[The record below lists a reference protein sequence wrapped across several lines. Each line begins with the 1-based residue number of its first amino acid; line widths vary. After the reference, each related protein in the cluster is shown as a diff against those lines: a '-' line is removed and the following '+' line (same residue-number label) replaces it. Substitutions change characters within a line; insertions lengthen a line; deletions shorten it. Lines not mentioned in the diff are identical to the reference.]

1 MTTRAGVLPVL
12 LLAALPWLACEDP
25 STPETPPQPC
35 DAIPW
40 YPDVD
45 GDGWGDE
52 FHPFFACS
60 QPAGLVEQVGDCDDT
75 TASVNP
81 SALEECDQLD
91 NNCDGQVDESWAPG
105 VSYRDLDGDGYGQPD
120 HTQTYLCELPE
131 GYVEDDQDCDDDDPT
146 VFPGAED
153 ELCDGVDADCDG
165 SGVSVRAVIGSVEFE
180 TIQAAID
187 GADDGDVVSICPGT
201 HHELL
206 EIPDY
211 AQIELDS
218 FTRESEDTVLDGEG
232 MRQLL
237 SIGDDAVVRV
247 SQLSFVNGAASF
259 YANGT
264 GFRSNGGAIH
274 SCAASLSIDQCV
286 FTGNAAWSNGGAV
299 AMRNEPERGCGHESE
314 QFIVLEIVD
323 SVFEDNVGTDYS
335 GGGAIAVNVLRN
347 ARVSIQ
353 GTEIRDSS
361 SGHQGGALYAIASDA
376 LDIEFIDSVVAGAET
391 ENDGGGL
398 YASCLGS
405 IDLRLSGSEF
415 SGHWAGY
422 EGGAIFLEAD
432 HDVTAS
438 FDGATIHDN
447 YSDYKGGGMM
457 IDAGG
462 QATVDIVASHWTQN
476 RSDYSGGALALEPND
491 HLLVSMTDSS
501 FEGNQSLYDAGVLS
515 ADASTMSIDIQGCV
529 FADNTADTY
538 GGALVLD
545 GGSGTATLVDSELTG
560 NTAGSGGGAI
570 DTNLDETVLD
580 GVEISGNTGQYGG
593 GIYLASSSPSPEL
606 HLTDCEISS
615 NVGGGVYMA
624 DHSFLYSE
632 ISNWGSGITDNDP
645 FDVRTEA
652 FEYDIFTTGESFTC
666 EGLGYCY

>member
-1 MTTRAGVLPVL
+1 ML
-12 LLAALPWLACEDP
+12 LLAALPWLACEDT
-25 STPETPPQPC
+25 STSETPPEPC
-35 DAIPW
+35 DAVPW
-40 YPDVD
+40 YPDMD

-60 QPAGLVEQVGDCDDT
+60 APDGLIEQAGDCDDT

-81 SALEECDQLD
+81 AALEECDQLD

-105 VSYRDLDGDGYGQPD
+105 VAYRDLDGDGYGQPD

-180 TIQAAID
+180 TIQGAID
-187 GADDGDVVSICPGT
+187 GAVDGDVVSICPGT

-211 AQIELDS
+211 AEIELDS

-274 SCAASLSIDQCV
+274 SCAASLVIDQCV

-299 AMRNEPERGCGHESE
+299 AMRSEPMIGCGQDTE

-335 GGGAIAVNVLRN
+335 GGGAIAVTVLRN

-376 LDIEFIDSVVAGAET
+376 LDIEFIDSVVAGGET
-391 ENDGGGL
+391 ENQGGGL

-405 IDLRLSGSEF
+405 IDLRVTASEF

-422 EGGAIFLEAD
+422 EGGAIYLEAD
-432 HDVTAS
+432 QDVTAS
-438 FDGATIHDN
+438 FDGAAIHDN
-447 YSDYKGGGMM
+447 YSDYQGGGMM
-457 IDAGG
+457 IDAGRE
-462 QATVDIVASHWTQN
+462 AAVDIVASRFDRN
-476 RSDYSGGALALEPND
+476 LSGYAGGAVAIDSDEPLGVTMTDSWFEENYSEYEGGVLYADAPTMSIDVLRCVLADNTAENSGGALEL
-491 HLLVSMTDSS
+491 TD
-501 FEGNQSLYDAGVLS
+501 GD
-515 ADASTMSIDIQGCV
+515 
-529 FADNTADTY
+529 
-538 GGALVLD
+538 
-545 GGSGTATLVDSELTG
+545 GTATLVDSTLTG
-560 NTAGSGGGAI
+560 NTSASGGGAI
-570 DTNLDETVLD
+570 CTSLDETVLD
-580 GVEISGNTGQYGG
+580 GVVISGNTGQYGG
-593 GIYLASSSPSPEL
+593 GIYLSTSNPSPEL
-606 HLTDCEISS
+606 YLTDCEITA

-632 ISNWGSGITDNDP
+632 TTNWGSGITDNDP

-666 EGLGYCY
+666 EGLGYCS